1 MLREETDLLKET
13 LDYCFS
19 LTVNLNDTFYYASA
33 DAEEIEPYDIK
44 IMLPIMDKYGV
55 RDTLVA
61 YAAIK
66 RQHDPQIPRSLTKE
80 FYKAKEELLNL
91 IDSKKIMH
99 EHVFDINQDNEVME
113 QFDGEM
119 PQHSSYTRNNFLSIG
134 GVKNK
139 VVMHKFKLKSGL
151 SAISGTY
158 ASGLRRLKAK
168 YDRNKSKHHLKK
180 AKCLHC
186 DWKGNY
192 EEAKFETVCGDGCCQ
207 DYICPKCDSGVVDE
221 NYNG

>member
-1 MLREETDLLKET
+1 MYREESDLLKET

-66 RQHDPQIPRSLTKE
+66 RQHAPQIPGSLTKE

-119 PQHSSYTRNNFLSIG
+119 PQHFSYTRSNFLSIG
-134 GVKNK
+134 GIKNK
-139 VVMHKFKLKSGL
+139 VVMHRFKLKSGL

-158 ASGLRRLKAK
+158 ASGLRRLKSK
-168 YDRNKSKHHLKK
+168 YDRNKKRK
-180 AKCLHC
+180 
-186 DWKGNY
+186 N
-192 EEAKFETVCGDGCCQ
+192 V
-207 DYICPKCDSGVVDE
+207 
-221 NYNG
+221 